1 MRNSMAYGIAYAAL
15 CKATGRP
22 IFALSSVGFHAY
34 SGRLK
39 STILST
45 GQQKP
50 TMSGIRTASTVRTFY
65 KKPMGHTLSTH
76 VVLGEGA
83 IKRV

>member
-39 STILST
+39 GTILST
-45 GQQKP
+45 GQ
-50 TMSGIRTASTVRTFY
+50 
-65 KKPMGHTLSTH
+65 
-76 VVLGEGA
+76 
-83 IKRV
+83 

>member
-1 MRNSMAYGIAYAAL
+1 MGVLEIIAKRGFRDEKLYGLWYIACAAL

-39 STILST
+39 GILST
-45 GQQKP
+45 GQ
-50 TMSGIRTASTVRTFY
+50 
-65 KKPMGHTLSTH
+65 
-76 VVLGEGA
+76 
-83 IKRV
+83 